1 MREPEVENAL
11 NLGVIG
17 GRWQLGAERWELC
30 MGEFSKSVHP
40 RQVQVMSVACELIGA
55 FELSG
60 GKNEIVVIILQ
71 LTSDRQALVVA
82 AQNFRNILG
91 TFSVLQIW
99 RPHNWR

>member
-1 MREPEVENAL
+1 M
-11 NLGVIG
+11 GDG
-17 GRWQLGAERWELC
+17 SWELR
-30 MGEFSKSVHP
+30 GGSFVWENTQSLSNVHP
-40 RQVQVMSVACELIGA
+40 RQVQVTSVACELIGA

-60 GKNEIVVIILQ
+60 GKNEIVVIILR